1 MSSVNVLIAV
11 TELLG
16 VIILL
21 TAFEMLAQSFVRP
34 MINTVA
40 LQSITLAVIMLLTGL
55 SRHSYDLLL
64 LAALTV
70 AIRGITIPEI
80 MKKDVRK
87 TGIWVYREVETRV
100 PALIIVGLLLS
111 IFGYVVYREL
121 AGTLHIGSKGALPF
135 ILFLLGFLLIIA
147 KKNALA
153 QMTGYI
159 VEENA
164 LLYAGISFSHM
175 PLILEAGVFLDL
187 LALVLAGVILAAEK
201 DYGVLELEEL
211 VG

>member
-1 MSSVNVLIAV
+1 MIVNAV
-11 TELLG
+11 TQFLG
-16 VIILL
+16 VLILL
-21 TAFEMLAQSFVRP
+21 TAFEMLAQSYVRP

-40 LQSITLAVIMLLTGL
+40 IQSILLSAMMLILGIFRNSL
-55 SRHSYDLLL
+55 DLLIL
-64 LAALTV
+64 SALTLV
-70 AIRGITIPEI
+70 VRGIAIPEV
-80 MKKDVRK
+80 MKKDIKKR
-87 TGIWVYREVETRV
+87 GIWVYREVETRV
-100 PALIIVGLLLS
+100 PALVIVGLLLAIAGY
-111 IFGYVVYREL
+111 IFYREI
-121 AGTLHIGSKGALPF
+121 AAIIPVPAKHSGALPF

-147 KKNALA
+147 KKNALT
-153 QMTGYI
+153 QMAGYI

-164 LLYAGISFSHM
+164 LLYAGVSFSHM

>member
-1 MSSVNVLIAV
+1 MTGIVIFAI
-11 TELLG
+11 TEMLG

-21 TAFEMLAQSFVRP
+21 TAFEMLAQSFIRP

-40 LQSITLAVIMLLTGL
+40 LQSIALAAIMLILGIAE
-55 SRHSYDLLL
+55 HSYDLILL
-64 LAALTV
+64 SVLTV
-70 AIRGITIPEI
+70 AVRGIAIPEV
-80 MKKDVRK
+80 MKKDIK
-87 TGIWVYREVETRV
+87 KSGIWVYREVETRV
-100 PALIIVGLLLS
+100 PALVIVGLLLS
-111 IFGYVVYREL
+111 ILGYVIYREM
-121 AGTLHIGSKGALPF
+121 AETLHIGAEGALPF

>member
-1 MSSVNVLIAV
+1 MTGIVIFAI
-11 TELLG
+11 TEMLG

-21 TAFEMLAQSFVRP
+21 TAFEMLAQSFIRP

-40 LQSITLAVIMLLTGL
+40 LQSIALAAIMLILGIAE
-55 SRHSYDLLL
+55 HSYDLILL
-64 LAALTV
+64 SALTV
-70 AIRGITIPEI
+70 AVRGIAIPEV
-80 MKKDVRK
+80 MKKDIK
-87 TGIWVYREVETRV
+87 KSGIWVYREVETRV
-100 PALIIVGLLLS
+100 PALVIVGLLLS
-111 IFGYVVYREL
+111 ILGYVIYREM
-121 AGTLHIGSKGALPF
+121 AETLHIGAEGALPF

>member
-1 MSSVNVLIAV
+1 MIVNAV
-11 TELLG
+11 TQFLG
-16 VIILL
+16 VLILL
-21 TAFEMLAQSFVRP
+21 TAFEMLAQSYVRP

-40 LQSITLAVIMLLTGL
+40 IQSILLSAMMLILGIFRN
-55 SRHSYDLLL
+55 SPDLLIL
-64 LAALTV
+64 SALTLV
-70 AIRGITIPEI
+70 VRGIAIPEV
-80 MKKDVRK
+80 MKKDIKKR
-87 TGIWVYREVETRV
+87 GIWVYREVETRV
-100 PALIIVGLLLS
+100 PALVIVGLLLAIAGY
-111 IFGYVVYREL
+111 IFYREIAAIIPVPAKL
-121 AGTLHIGSKGALPF
+121 GALPF

-147 KKNALA
+147 KKNALT
-153 QMTGYI
+153 QMAGYI

-164 LLYAGISFSHM
+164 LLYAGVSFSHM

>member
-1 MSSVNVLIAV
+1 MMAFAI

-16 VIILL
+16 VVVLL

-40 LQSITLAVIMLLTGL
+40 LQSIALAAIMLILGVVK
-55 SRHSYDLLL
+55 HSYDLILL
-64 LAALTV
+64 SALTV
-70 AIRGITIPEI
+70 AVRGIAIPEV
-80 MKKDVRK
+80 MKKDIK
-87 TGIWVYREVETRV
+87 KSGIWVYREVETRV
-100 PALIIVGLLLS
+100 PALVIIGLLLS
-111 IFGYVVYREL
+111 ILGYVIYQDIAE
-121 AGTLHIGSKGALPF
+121 TLHMGAEGALPF